1 MFENMLQM
9 WHVEQHLVPR
19 KVCQK
24 DQHDEEAAV
33 TCCCAQPQRMATR
46 AGPGVRE
53 TQHPTQPPSSLRHA
67 TPSGE
72 LSLPLPLHQRPT
84 PQAFALV
91 HQCPVPSP
99 PCALLVACAGAT
111 VTHRGHCYP
120 PQCARHAPLVDP
132 RVRGVRVLTP
142 MFLRSNWACSVT
154 FSGKKRRHGGKA
166 YRRPTTS
173 MNQPAHLRSEPTD
186 AFEYARAYYS
196 KFGLAIF
203 TGTNNGMEALFDS
216 GTKSKL
222 VPPQPWR
229 SWRFMT
235 NYGRFWAQ
243 YSSGSA
249 LQCVYF

>member
-72 LSLPLPLHQRPT
+72 LSLPLPSHQRPT

-91 HQCPVPSP
+91 CPVPSP
-99 PCALLVACAGAT
+99 HAPCSWLALALLLPTAGT
-111 VTHRGHCYP
+111 VTHRT
-120 PQCARHAPLVDP
+120 ARVTRLLSTRAC
-132 RVRGVRVLTP
+132 GAC
-142 MFLRSNWACSVT
+142 ACSHPC
-154 FSGKKRRHGGKA
+154 SCA
-166 YRRPTTS
+166 
-173 MNQPAHLRSEPTD
+173 A
-186 AFEYARAYYS
+186 
-196 KFGLAIF
+196 
-203 TGTNNGMEALFDS
+203 TG
-216 GTKSKL
+216 L
-222 VPPQPWR
+222 VPGR
-229 SWRFMT
+229 SAC
-235 NYGRFWAQ
+235 GRGGVDDDSCP
-243 YSSGSA
+243 SSI
-249 LQCVYF
+249 